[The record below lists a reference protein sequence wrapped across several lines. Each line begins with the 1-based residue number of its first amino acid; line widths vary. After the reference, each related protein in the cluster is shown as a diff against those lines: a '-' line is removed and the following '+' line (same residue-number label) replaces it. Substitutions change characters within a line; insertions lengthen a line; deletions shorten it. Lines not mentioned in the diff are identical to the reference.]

1 MSQEELLKQPVYI
14 AHRPLKDPRE
24 IRMLDPACGSM
35 HFGLYAFDLFEVI
48 YDEAWEIAHGND
60 TSHEVVYVLRTLRV
74 FCCHLSDK
82 AAFLAD
88 VPRLI
93 IEHNIHGIDIDPRCA
108 QIAGLSLWLR
118 AQKSW
123 QSQKIAVAER
133 PRIRKSNIVCAEP
146 MPGDKAMLREFVQN
160 QFSASEQPAFSRLL
174 ETIFDKMQLAGEA
187 GSLLKIEEEIRSAV
201 EEARKLWEKIQTKP
215 RELFSTEEINRT
227 LRPGAQQKL
236 GGLEQAV
243 SQVAKD
249 FWETAEERIYAA
261 LRDYAEQAENGGGFQ
276 RRLFAEDAA
285 RGFAF
290 IDVCRKRYDVA
301 VMNPPFGEASDR
313 CGLPGLLV
321 PLWVYDL
328 YRFH

>member
-1 MSQEELLKQPVYI
+1 
-14 AHRPLKDPRE
+14 
-24 IRMLDPACGSM
+24 
-35 HFGLYAFDLFEVI
+35 
-48 YDEAWEIAHGND
+48 
-60 TSHEVVYVLRTLRV
+60 
-74 FCCHLSDK
+74 
-82 AAFLAD
+82 
-88 VPRLI
+88 
-93 IEHNIHGIDIDPRCA
+93 
-108 QIAGLSLWLR
+108 
-118 AQKSW
+118 
-123 QSQKIAVAER
+123 
-133 PRIRKSNIVCAEP
+133 
-146 MPGDKAMLREFVQN
+146 MPGDKEMLREFVQN

-201 EEARKLWEKIQTKP
+201 EEARKLWERSQTKP

-227 LRPGAQQKL
+227 LRPAPNRNL
-236 GGLEQAV
+236 AGLEQAV

-301 VMNPPFGEASDR
+301 LMNPPFGAIS
-313 CGLPGLLV
+313 C
-321 PLWVYDL
+321 
-328 YRFH
+328 